1 MLRKATDDANAN
13 VAMICFAR
21 KQTYSPPDPTVTAS
35 GQRIVFAT
43 MSETIGDV
51 VISDT
56 PQDMMEGLARVM
68 RVLERVSCCH
78 NGQKMAIDYMAMEIL
93 DCYMLS
99 FSLRFLLK
107 ENTKSPLV
115 TSFLTSFVSSFSFF
129 STSIQMRMLSSF
141 FPDLVAVVELDPS
154 LFSLFELLLASSC
167 RSSVFA
173 FIFDWLISS
182 MDVRSHSRLHVVLY
196 QILQHAAPASTRG
209 GEVVGGGSRIV
220 SVSQTLPS
228 RFCPTPYSL

>member
-107 ENTKSPLV
+107 ENMKSPLV

-129 STSIQMRMLSSF
+129 SG
-141 FPDLVAVVELDPS
+141 AVSAPR
-154 LFSLFELLLASSC
+154 A
-167 RSSVFA
+167 
-173 FIFDWLISS
+173 
-182 MDVRSHSRLHVVLY
+182 RLWRG
-196 QILQHAAPASTRG
+196 ASTTTTDTRPLG
-209 GEVVGGGSRIV
+209 ATCTSSARSNCASVAAALV
-220 SVSQTLPS
+220 SGAARLATTLAACSLCTSHTQT
-228 RFCPTPYSL
+228 